1 MLGFAQRT
9 DLASE
14 ARELVIGTNPKDIEG
29 VKYEDAEDRGIK
41 YHKLTVLSEN
51 GQVALDKPIGT
62 YYTAEIASVLRRE
75 SESFID
81 TVEALSSLIKEMLG
95 EIGGDE
101 CTLIVGLGNR
111 DITPDGIG
119 PLCAESVLVTRHLK
133 EHAPKDFAFLSPVAA
148 ISPGVLG
155 TSGIE
160 SADYIKWVC
169 DNLKPKRVIAVD
181 ALAARSLDR
190 LCKTVQITD
199 TGITPGSGVGNSR
212 SAINSQVLG
221 VPVIAIGVPTV
232 VDIRSLL
239 ADMGDTKLSEGAANT
254 NDMIVTP
261 RNIDS
266 EVACASRIVAYS
278 INLALHKGLTVEDI
292 DMLVG

>member
-1 MLGFAQRT
+1 MLEFAQRT
-9 DLASE
+9 DLAAESRELLLGTKPGDIDGVEYEDSE
-14 ARELVIGTNPKDIEG
+14 ARGLIF
-29 VKYEDAEDRGIK
+29 
-41 YHKLTVLSEN
+41 HKLSIINEN
-51 GQVALDKPIGT
+51 AQTALGKPIGT
-62 YYTAEIASVLRRE
+62 YFTAEIASVLRRE

-81 TVEALSSLIKEMLG
+81 TVSAISELIKQLIG
-95 EIGGDE
+95 ETEKDG

-111 DITPDGIG
+111 DITPDAIG
-119 PLCAESVLVTRHLK
+119 PLSLESILVTRHLK
-133 EHAPKDFAFLSPVAA
+133 EHSPQDFEFLSPVAA

-160 SADYIKWVC
+160 SSDYIKWVC
-169 DNLKPKRVIAVD
+169 DNLKPQIVIAID
-181 ALAARSLDR
+181 ALAARGLDR
-190 LCKTVQITD
+190 LCKTVQITN
-199 TGITPGSGVGNSR
+199 TGITPGSGVGNNR
-212 SAINSQVLG
+212 SAINSEVLG

-239 ADMGDTKLSEGAANT
+239 ADMGDAKLSENT
-254 NDMIVTP
+254 VNSNEMIVTP

-278 INLALHKGLTVEDI
+278 INLALHNGLTVEDI

>member
-1 MLGFAQRT
+1 MLEFSQRT
-9 DLASE
+9 DLAAE
-14 ARELVIGTNPKDIEG
+14 ARELLLGTKPGDIDG
-29 VKYEDAEDRGIK
+29 VEYEDAEARGLIF
-41 YHKLTVLSEN
+41 HKLSITNEN
-51 GQVALDKPIGT
+51 GQTALGKPIGT
-62 YYTAEIASVLRRE
+62 YFTAEISSVLRRE

-81 TVEALSSLIKEMLG
+81 TVSAISGLIKQILG
-95 EIGGDE
+95 DIDING
-101 CTLIVGLGNR
+101 CSLVVGLGNR
-111 DITPDGIG
+111 DITPDAIG
-119 PLCAESVLVTRHLK
+119 PLCLEAILVTRHLK
-133 EHAPKDFAFLSPVAA
+133 EHAPQDFEFLSPVAA

-169 DNLKPKRVIAVD
+169 DNLKPQRVIAVD
-181 ALAARSLDR
+181 ALAARGLDR
-190 LCKTVQITD
+190 LCRTVQITD

-212 SAINSQVLG
+212 SAINREVLG

-239 ADMGDTKLSEGAANT
+239 ADMGDAKLSENT
-254 NDMIVTP
+254 ENLNEMIVTP

-278 INLALHKGLTVEDI
+278 INLALHNGLSVEDI

>member
-1 MLGFAQRT
+1 MQRFSQRT
-9 DLASE
+9 DLAAE
-14 ARELVIGTNPKDIEG
+14 ARELAIGSKVGDIDG
-29 VKYEDAEDRGIK
+29 VDYKEVEVQSIK
-41 YHKLTVLSEN
+41 YQKLTIINEN
-51 GQVALDKPIGT
+51 GQEALGKPIGT
-62 YYTAEIASVLRRE
+62 YYTAEISAVLRRE
-75 SESFID
+75 SETFID
-81 TVEALSSLIKEMLG
+81 TVTTLSQLIKELIG
-95 EIGGDE
+95 EISSDS
-101 CTLIVGLGNR
+101 CTLVVGLGNR
-111 DITPDGIG
+111 DITPDVIG

-155 TSGIE
+155 TTGIE

-169 DNLKPKRVIAVD
+169 DNLKPERVIVVD
-181 ALAARSLDR
+181 ALAARNLNR
-190 LCKTVQITD
+190 LCSTVQITD

-212 SAINSQVLG
+212 SAINKDVLG
-221 VPVIAIGVPTV
+221 LPVIAIGVPTV

-239 ADMGDTKLSEGAANT
+239 ADMGDAKLSEETANS

-266 EVACASRIVAYS
+266 EVACASRIVAYA
-278 INLALHKGLTVEDI
+278 INLALHKGLSVEDV

>member
-1 MLGFAQRT
+1 MHRFSQRT
-9 DLASE
+9 DLAAE
-14 ARELVIGTNPKDIEG
+14 VRELAIGSGVGDIDG
-29 VKYEDAEDRGIK
+29 VDYEEAEVRGTKYQ
-41 YHKLTVLSEN
+41 KLTIINEN
-51 GQVALDKPIGT
+51 GAKALEKPTGT
-62 YYTAEIASVLRRE
+62 YYTAEISSVLRRE
-75 SESFID
+75 SETFID
-81 TVEALSSLIKEMLG
+81 TVTALSQLIKELVG
-95 EIGGDE
+95 EVNVDS
-101 CTLIVGLGNR
+101 CTLVVGLGNR
-111 DITPDGIG
+111 DITPDVIG

-169 DNLKPKRVIAVD
+169 ENLKPERVLVVD
-181 ALAARSLDR
+181 ALAARNLNR
-190 LCKTVQITD
+190 LCSTVQITD

-212 SAINSQVLG
+212 SAINKDVLG
-221 VPVIAIGVPTV
+221 VPVVAIGVPTV

-239 ADMGDTKLSEGAANT
+239 ADMGDAKLSEETANS

-266 EVACASRIVAYS
+266 EVACASRIVAYA
-278 INLALHKGLTVEDI
+278 INLALHKGLTVEDV

>member
-1 MLGFAQRT
+1 MNRFAQRT
-9 DLASE
+9 DLAAE
-14 ARELVIGTNPKDIEG
+14 ARELALGESTEDIEG
-29 VKYEDAEDRGIK
+29 VVFEQAEANGLK
-41 YHKLTVLSEN
+41 YHKLTVTN
-51 GQVALDKPIGT
+51 GKGQASIGKPIGT
-62 YYTAEIASVLRRE
+62 YYTAEISSVIRRE
-75 SESFID
+75 SESFIE
-81 TVEALSSLIKEMLG
+81 TVSALSGLIRSVLG
-95 EIGGDE
+95 EPDKNN
-101 CTLIVGLGNR
+101 CTLVVGLGNR
-111 DITPDGIG
+111 DITPDIIG

-133 EHAPKDFAFLSPVAA
+133 EYASKDFESLSTVAA
-148 ISPGVLG
+148 IIPGVLG

-169 DNLKPKRVIAVD
+169 DNLRPARVIVID

-190 LCKTVQITD
+190 LCRTVQITD

-212 SAINSQVLG
+212 SAVNKDVLG

-239 ADMGDTKLSEGAANT
+239 ADIGDENKSEELSKA

-266 EVACASRIVAYS
+266 EVICASRVVAYS
-278 INLALHKGLTVEDI
+278 INLALHEGLSVEDI
-292 DMLVG
+292 DMLVN

>member
-1 MLGFAQRT
+1 MLEFSQRT
-9 DLASE
+9 DLAAE
-14 ARELVIGTNPKDIEG
+14 ARELLLGTKPGDIDG
-29 VKYEDAEDRGIK
+29 VEYEDAEARGLIF
-41 YHKLTVLSEN
+41 HKLSITNEN
-51 GQVALDKPIGT
+51 GQTALGKPIGT
-62 YYTAEIASVLRRE
+62 YFTAEISSVLRRE

-81 TVEALSSLIKEMLG
+81 TVSAISGLIQQMLG
-95 EIGGDE
+95 EIDING
-101 CTLIVGLGNR
+101 CSLVVGLGNR
-111 DITPDGIG
+111 DITPDAIG
-119 PLCAESVLVTRHLK
+119 PLCLEAILVTRHLK
-133 EHAPKDFAFLSPVAA
+133 EHAPQDFEFLSPVAA

-169 DNLKPKRVIAVD
+169 DNLKPQRVIAVD
-181 ALAARSLDR
+181 ALAARGLDR
-190 LCKTVQITD
+190 LCRTVQITD

-212 SAINSQVLG
+212 SAINREVLG

-239 ADMGDTKLSEGAANT
+239 ADMGDAKLSENTANL
-254 NDMIVTP
+254 NEMIVTP

-278 INLALHKGLTVEDI
+278 INLALHNGLSVEDI

>member
-1 MLGFAQRT
+1 MANFPQRT
-9 DLASE
+9 DLATE
-14 ARELVIGTNPKDIEG
+14 ARDLLLGTKPGDIEG
-29 VKYEDAEDRGIK
+29 VGYEDSENRGLK
-41 YHKLTVLSEN
+41 YQKMTISSEN
-51 GQVALDKPIGT
+51 GQTALGKPLGT
-62 YYTAEIASVLRRE
+62 YFTAEISSVLRRE

-81 TVEALSSLIKEMLG
+81 TVSAISELIGQLLGQVENDACSLV
-95 EIGGDE
+95 
-101 CTLIVGLGNR
+101 VGLGNR
-111 DITPDGIG
+111 DITPDAIG
-119 PLCAESVLVTRHLK
+119 PLCLESILVTRHLK
-133 EHAPKDFAFLSPVAA
+133 EHAPNDFAFLSPVAA

-169 DNLKPKRVIAVD
+169 DNLKPHRVIVID
-181 ALAARSLDR
+181 ALAARGLDR
-190 LCKTVQITD
+190 LCRTVQITD

-212 SAINSQVLG
+212 SAINRDVMG

-239 ADMGDTKLSEGAANT
+239 VDMGDAQLSKNAANS
-254 NDMIVTP
+254 NEMIVTP

-266 EVACASRIVAYS
+266 EVACASRIIAYS
-278 INLALHKGLTVEDI
+278 VNLALHKGLSVEDI

>member
-1 MLGFAQRT
+1 MLEFSQRT
-9 DLASE
+9 DLAAE
-14 ARELVIGTNPKDIEG
+14 ARELLLGTKPGDIDG
-29 VKYEDAEDRGIK
+29 VEYEDAEARGLIF
-41 YHKLTVLSEN
+41 HKLSITKEN
-51 GQVALDKPIGT
+51 GQTALGKPIGT
-62 YYTAEIASVLRRE
+62 YFTAEISSVLRRE

-81 TVEALSSLIKEMLG
+81 TVSAISGLIKQILG
-95 EIGGDE
+95 DIDING
-101 CTLIVGLGNR
+101 CSLVVGLGNR
-111 DITPDGIG
+111 DITPDAIG
-119 PLCAESVLVTRHLK
+119 PLCLEAILVTRHLK
-133 EHAPKDFAFLSPVAA
+133 EHAPQDFEFLSPVAA

-169 DNLKPKRVIAVD
+169 DNLKPQRVIAVD
-181 ALAARSLDR
+181 ALAARGLDR
-190 LCKTVQITD
+190 LCRTVQITD

-212 SAINSQVLG
+212 SAINREVLG

-239 ADMGDTKLSEGAANT
+239 ADMGDAKLSENTANL
-254 NDMIVTP
+254 NEMIVTP

-278 INLALHKGLTVEDI
+278 INLALHNGLSVEDI